1 MYIAYFI
8 VFFILFFKSRFF
20 LANFFFFFLDCF
32 YCSLFSN
39 QFFLLQHLQFLS
51 NLAQYSSSYLL
62 SVYPYN
68 FLTTNL
74 PSNSPLLN
82 VPFSLSC
89 LLISFISLLY
99 SFSNSSTVSFVFPRF
114 SFPFQVSDSIVN
126 PFHHTRYLFFSL
138 IHCLFNIL
146 STSYS
151 FSSSIITGADCSF
164 LCSSTCP
171 IYLHILLTL
180 TTRCIL
186 IVAGSSNSTAFID
199 TISLIL

>member
-1 MYIAYFI
+1 MYIVYFI

-89 LLISFISLLY
+89 LLTSFISLLY
-99 SFSNSSTVSFVFPRF
+99 SFSNSSTASFVFPRF

-164 LCSSTCP
+164 LCPSTCP
-171 IYLHILLTL
+171 IYFCILLML
-180 TTRCIL
+180 TTGYIL
-186 IVAGSSNSTAFID
+186 IVASSSNSTAFVDI
-199 TISLIL
+199 IFLIL